1 MDSEVQNITEFVLAK
16 LKQLAGS
23 AWVEPTRVD
32 ITLRAKFRPG
42 TDTDVRFY
50 GSAVVTFP
58 AVTVTY
64 EFNLGERIV
73 SRAR

>member
-1 MDSEVQNITEFVLAK
+1 MDSEVSSLTEFVLLR
-16 LKQLAGS
+16 LKQMAGA
-23 AWVEPTRVD
+23 AWVDPLRVD
-32 ITLRAKFRPG
+32 ITLRAKFRPSV
-42 TDTDVRFY
+42 DAEVRYF

-58 AVTVTY
+58 QVVVTY